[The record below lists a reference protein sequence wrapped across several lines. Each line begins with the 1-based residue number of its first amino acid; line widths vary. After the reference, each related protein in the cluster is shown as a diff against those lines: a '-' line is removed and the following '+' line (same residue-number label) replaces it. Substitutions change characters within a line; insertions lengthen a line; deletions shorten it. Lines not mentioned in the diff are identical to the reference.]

1 MGMHWSWAVVLLLL
15 LPGAGG
21 AQEAITPEDFDATV
35 RRLEEAISDK
45 AAGEEEEDE
54 APSEDEASA
63 PAAPDSAPPMTNLLR
78 MDAATLTLLPRRGAG
93 AEEGFVQVEPM
104 VALGRGESFRLILG
118 APVRLRLW
126 GAGEGAGLVRKEDWD
141 TLSDW
146 GQVVRLFM
154 VGGDT
159 PNSVW
164 LGMMEGYSL
173 LSGHLVRRY
182 GNRVNPDYHPA
193 GVIATGTLGPV
204 YAEAFASDVLS
215 ARLAGAEVALDVQ
228 HVLFGRPPVP
238 GRYTLALS
246 AVHDWGRIAGT
257 ARPMTL
263 AHLDATAVVLRRGRK
278 GQRVEAHLLGGWG
291 GRPGEG
297 GAWGAVAGVGVD
309 ALTPTVDLRARL
321 EGRLQRGG
329 FRQGA
334 FGPDYELARFQV
346 AGPASVPLAEA
357 SFPEGASAYGEVILS
372 WDAVRLSGMR
382 QRHLFLS
389 LGVESFS
396 WGRVDVDGR
405 VEAQLFHRNLTVG
418 VGGLAT
424 AMGQP
429 GARYLVSGEARWRFL
444 GGNLYTLGQGGTLLF
459 PTPEGTLRPGAFAA
473 VGLGVDNAR

>member
-1 MGMHWSWAVVLLLL
+1 MLMRWSWAVVVLGLA
-15 LPGAGG
+15 PEAAW
-21 AQEAITPEDFDATV
+21 AQEVVAPEDFDAAI
-35 RRLEEAISDK
+35 RRLEEALATEPS
-45 AAGEEEEDE
+45 GEDE
-54 APSEDEASA
+54 EAQPEAEASL
-63 PAAPDSAPPMTNLLR
+63 PATSGSTPQWTNLLR

-93 AEEGFVQVEPM
+93 NDEGFVQLEPL
-104 VALGRGESFRLILG
+104 VALGKGESFRLILG

-126 GAGEGAGLVRKEDWD
+126 GGGAGAGLVRKEDWD

-159 PNSVW
+159 PHSVW
-164 LGMMEGYSL
+164 VGMMEGYSL

-182 GNRVNPDYHPA
+182 GNRVNPDDHPA

-215 ARLAGAEVALDVQ
+215 ARLMGAEVALDVQ

-246 AVHDWGRIAGT
+246 AVHGWGRGEGAS
-257 ARPMTL
+257 RPMTL
-263 AHLDATAVVLRRGRK
+263 AHLDATAVVLRRGHK
-278 GQRVEAHLLGGWG
+278 GKRVEAHLLGGWG
-291 GRPGEG
+291 GRPGAG
-297 GAWGAVAGVGVD
+297 GAWGVVAGLGVD
-309 ALTPTVDLRARL
+309 ALSPTVDLRARL
-321 EGRLQRGG
+321 EARLQRGG

-357 SFPEGASAYGEVILS
+357 SFPEGASAYGEVILG

-382 QRHLFLS
+382 QRHLLLS
-389 LGVESFS
+389 LGVEAFS

-405 VEAQLFHRNLTVG
+405 VEAQLFHRDFSLG
-418 VGGLAT
+418 VGGLA
-424 AMGQP
+424 MGQGHP
-429 GARYLVSGEARWRFL
+429 GARYLVSGEARWRVL
-444 GGNLYTLGQGGTLLF
+444 GGNLYALGQGGTLLF
-459 PTPEGTLRPGAFAA
+459 PTPAGTLRPGAFAA

>member
-1 MGMHWSWAVVLLLL
+1 MLMRWSWAVVMLGLV
-15 LPGAGG
+15 PGAGG
-21 AQEAITPEDFDATV
+21 AQEAAAPEDFDATI
-35 RRLEEAISDK
+35 RRLEEAIS
-45 AAGEEEEDE
+45 AEPSGEEEAGAARPEE
-54 APSEDEASA
+54 EASA
-63 PAAPDSAPPMTNLLR
+63 PATSESTPPWTSLLR

-93 AEEGFVQVEPM
+93 TDEGFVQLEPL
-104 VALGRGESFRLILG
+104 VALGKGESFRLILG

-126 GAGEGAGLVRKEDWD
+126 GGGAGAGLVRTEDWD

-182 GNRVNPDYHPA
+182 GNRVNPDYSPA
-193 GVIATGTLGPV
+193 GVIATGTLGSV
-204 YAEAFASDVLS
+204 YAEAFVSDVLS
-215 ARLAGAEVALDVQ
+215 ARLTGAEVALDVQ

-246 AVHDWGRIAGT
+246 AVHDWGRVGNT
-257 ARPMTL
+257 ARPLTL

-278 GQRVEAHLLGGWG
+278 GRRVEAHLLGGWG
-291 GRPGEG
+291 GRPGER

-357 SFPEGASAYGEVILS
+357 SFPEGTSAYGEVIFS

-389 LGVESFS
+389 LGVEAFS

-405 VEAQLFHRNLTVG
+405 LEAQLFHRDLSLG
-418 VGGLAT
+418 VSGLAT
-424 AMGQP
+424 AMGQS
-429 GARYLVSGEARWRFL
+429 GARYLVSGEARWRLL
-444 GGNLYTLGQGGTLLF
+444 GGNLYALGQGGTLLF

-473 VGLGVDNAR
+473 VGLGVDHAR

>member
-1 MGMHWSWAVVLLLL
+1 M
-15 LPGAGG
+15 AGE
-21 AQEAITPEDFDATV
+21 AQESVTPEDFDAIV
-35 RRLEEAISDK
+35 RELEEAISDK
-45 AAGEEEEDE
+45 SS
-54 APSEDEASA
+54 SEDEEGAAQPEEEAAEPEASNTT
-63 PAAPDSAPPMTNLLR
+63 PPMTNLLR
-78 MDAATLTLLPRRGAG
+78 MDAATWTLLPRRGEG
-93 AEEGFVQVEPM
+93 TDVGFVQLEPL

-126 GAGEGAGLVRKEDWD
+126 GGGEGAGLVRKEDWD

-193 GVIATGTLGPV
+193 GVIATRTLGPV
-204 YAEAFASDVLS
+204 YVEAFASDVLS
-215 ARLAGAEVALDVQ
+215 ARLTGAEVALDMQ

-246 AVHDWGRIAGT
+246 AVHDWGRVGGT
-257 ARPMTL
+257 SMPMTL
-263 AHLDATAVVLRRGRK
+263 AHMDATAVVLRRGPK
-278 GQRVEAHLLGGWG
+278 GKRVEAHLLGGWG
-291 GRPGEG
+291 GRLGER

-309 ALTPTVDLRARL
+309 ALMPTVELRARL
-321 EGRLQRGG
+321 EARLQRGG

-346 AGPASVPLAEA
+346 AGPASVPLAEL

-389 LGVESFS
+389 LGVEAFS

-405 VEAQLFHRNLTVG
+405 IETQLFHRDLSLG

-444 GGNLYTLGQGGTLLF
+444 GGNLYALGQGGTLLF
-459 PTPEGTLRPGAFAA
+459 PTPEGTLRPGAFAG

>member
-15 LPGAGG
+15 SPGAGW
-21 AQEAITPEDFDATV
+21 AQEAVAPEDFDAIA

-45 AAGEEEEDE
+45 SSGEEDEDE
-54 APSEDEASA
+54 APSKEDASS
-63 PAAPDSAPPMTNLLR
+63 PATSDSVPPWTNLLR
-78 MDAATLTLLPRRGAG
+78 MDAATLTLLPRRGEG

-104 VALGRGESFRLILG
+104 VALGKGESLRLILG
-118 APVRLRLW
+118 VPVRLRLW
-126 GAGEGAGLVRKEDWD
+126 GGGEGAGLVRKEDWD

-246 AVHDWGRIAGT
+246 AVHDWGRMDGT

-263 AHLDATAVVLRRGRK
+263 AHVDATAVVLRRGRK

-297 GAWGAVAGVGVD
+297 GAWGAVVGVGVD
-309 ALTPTVDLRARL
+309 ALTSTVDMRARL

-357 SFPEGASAYGEVILS
+357 SFPEGASAYGEVILN

-389 LGVESFS
+389 LGVEAFS

-405 VEAQLFHRNLTVG
+405 VEAQLFHRDLSLG

-424 AMGQP
+424 AMGQS
-429 GARYLVSGEARWRFL
+429 GARYVVSGEARWRFL
-444 GGNLYTLGQGGTLLF
+444 GGNLYALGQGGTLLF
-459 PTPEGTLRPGAFAA
+459 PTLEGTLRPGAFAA
-473 VGLGVDNAR
+473 LGLGVDNAR

>member
-1 MGMHWSWAVVLLLL
+1 MLLL
-15 LPGAGG
+15 LPGEAG
-21 AQEAITPEDFDATV
+21 AREAVAPEDFDATV
-35 RRLEEAISDK
+35 RGAEEVIS
-45 AAGEEEEDE
+45 AEPPGEEEAWAAQPKVE
-54 APSEDEASA
+54 EASA
-63 PAAPDSAPPMTNLLR
+63 PAASEPPLPMTNLLR
-78 MDAATLTLLPRRGAG
+78 MDAATWTLLPRRGAG
-93 AEEGFVQVEPM
+93 TEEGFVQLEPM
-104 VALGRGESFRLILG
+104 VALGKGESFRLILG

-126 GAGEGAGLVRKEDWD
+126 GGGEGAGLVRKEDWD

-159 PNSVW
+159 PDSVW

-182 GNRVNPDYHPA
+182 GNRSSPDYHPA

-228 HVLFGRPPVP
+228 HVLLGQPPVP
-238 GRYTLALS
+238 GRYTLSLS
-246 AVHDWGRIAGT
+246 AVHDWGRVGGT

-278 GQRVEAHLLGGWG
+278 GKRVEAHLLGGWG

-297 GAWGAVAGVGVD
+297 GAWGAVVGVGVD

-357 SFPEGASAYGEVILS
+357 PFPAGASVHGEVILS

-389 LGVESFS
+389 LGVEAFS

-429 GARYLVSGEARWRFL
+429 GARYVVSGEARWRFL
-444 GGNLYTLGQGGTLLF
+444 GGNLYALGQGGTLLF
-459 PTPEGTLRPGAFAA
+459 PTPAGMLRPGAFAA

>member
-1 MGMHWSWAVVLLLL
+1 MFMRWSWVALLLL
-15 LPGAGG
+15 VPRAGG
-21 AQEAITPEDFDATV
+21 AQEAVTPEDFDSTV
-35 RRLEEAISDK
+35 HRLEEAISDK
-45 AAGEEEEDE
+45 ST
-54 APSEDEASA
+54 SEDEAGGTPSEEEAATSGSA
-63 PAAPDSAPPMTNLLR
+63 PAWTNLLR
-78 MDAATLTLLPRRGAG
+78 MDAATLTLLPRQGEG
-93 AEEGFVQVEPM
+93 PEEGFVQLEPM
-104 VALGRGESFRLILG
+104 VALGKGEALRLILG

-126 GAGEGAGLVRKEDWD
+126 GGGDGAGAVRKEDWD

-159 PNSVW
+159 PDSVW

-182 GNRVNPDYHPA
+182 GNRINPDAHPA
-193 GVIATGTLGPV
+193 GVIATVTLGPA
-204 YAEAFASDVLS
+204 YAELFASDVLS
-215 ARLAGAEVALDVQ
+215 ARLTGAEVALDVQ
-228 HVLFGRPPVP
+228 HVLFGRPSVP

-246 AVHDWGRIAGT
+246 AVHDWGQVGGT
-257 ARPMTL
+257 SRSLTL

-291 GRPGEG
+291 GRPGMG
-297 GAWGAVAGVGVD
+297 GAWGAVVGVGVD

-329 FRQGA
+329 FRQGT
-334 FGPDYELARFQV
+334 FGPDYELARLQV
-346 AGPASVPLAEA
+346 AGPATVPLAEA
-357 SFPEGASAYGEVILS
+357 SFPEGYSAYGEVILS

-389 LGVESFS
+389 LGVEAFS

-405 VEAQLFHRNLTVG
+405 VETQLFHRDFSLG
-418 VGGLAT
+418 VSGLAA
-424 AMGQP
+424 AMGLP

-444 GGNLYTLGQGGTLLF
+444 GGNLYALGQGGRLLF
-459 PTPEGTLRPGAFAA
+459 PTPEGTPRPGTFAA

>member
-1 MGMHWSWAVVLLLL
+1 MGTHWSWAVVLLLWV
-15 LPGAGG
+15 PSAVG
-21 AQEAITPEDFDATV
+21 AQDPVTPEDFDATV
-35 RRLEEAISDK
+35 RRLEDALSDDSP
-45 AAGEEEEDE
+45 GEEDE
-54 APSEDEASA
+54 GEAPPEEASSEA
-63 PAAPDSAPPMTNLLR
+63 VTSDSTPPMTSLLR
-78 MDAATLTLLPRRGAG
+78 VDTTTWTLLPRRGQG
-93 AEEGFVQVEPM
+93 TEEGFVQLEPM
-104 VALGRGESFRLILG
+104 VAAGRGESFRLILG

-126 GAGEGAGLVRKEDWD
+126 GGDGAGFVRQEDWD
-141 TLSDW
+141 ELSDW

-193 GVIATGTLGPV
+193 GVIATGALGPV

-215 ARLAGAEVALDVQ
+215 ARLTGAEVALDVQ
-228 HVLFGRPPVP
+228 HVLFGRPPVS
-238 GRYTLALS
+238 GRYTLAVS
-246 AVHDWGRIAGT
+246 AVHDWGRVGGAS
-257 ARPMTL
+257 RPMTL

-278 GQRVEAHLLGGWG
+278 DKRVEAHLLGGWG
-291 GRPGEG
+291 GRLGEG
-297 GAWGAVAGVGVD
+297 NAWGAVAGFGVD
-309 ALTPTVDLRARL
+309 VLTATVDLRARL
-321 EGRLQRGG
+321 EARLQRGG

-334 FGPDYELARFQV
+334 FGPDYELARFLV
-346 AGPASVPLAEA
+346 AGPTAVPLAEA
-357 SFPEGASAYGEVILS
+357 SFPEGTSAFGEVILS

-389 LGVESFS
+389 LGVEAFS
-396 WGRVDVDGR
+396 WGRLDVDGR
-405 VEAQLFHRNLTVG
+405 AEVQLFHRNLTVG

-429 GARYLVSGEARWRFL
+429 GARYVVSGEARWRFL
-444 GGNLYTLGQGGTLLF
+444 GGNLYALGQGGTLLF
-459 PTPEGTLRPGAFAA
+459 PTGTGTLRPGAFAA

>member
-1 MGMHWSWAVVLLLL
+1 MFMRWSWVIVLLL

-21 AQEAITPEDFDATV
+21 AQEVAVPEDHDATV
-35 RRLEEAISDK
+35 RRLEEAIS
-45 AAGEEEEDE
+45 AEFFGEEEEGA
-54 APSEDEASA
+54 APPEEEASPSATSDSMA
-63 PAAPDSAPPMTNLLR
+63 PWTNLLR

-93 AEEGFVQVEPM
+93 TAEGFVQVEPM
-104 VALGRGESFRLILG
+104 VALGRGESLRLILG

-126 GAGEGAGLVRKEDWD
+126 GGGEGAGLVRKEDWD

-159 PNSVW
+159 PDSVW

-182 GNRVNPDYHPA
+182 GNRVNPDSHPA

-215 ARLAGAEVALDVQ
+215 ARLMGAEVALDVQ
-228 HVLFGRPPVP
+228 HVLFGRPSVP

-246 AVHDWGRIAGT
+246 AVHDWGRGGGT
-257 ARPMTL
+257 PRPRTL
-263 AHLDATAVVLRRGRK
+263 AHLDVTAVVLRRGGK
-278 GQRVEAHLLGGWG
+278 GQRLEAHLLGGWG
-291 GRPGEG
+291 GRPAEG

-329 FRQGA
+329 FRQGV
-334 FGPDYELARFQV
+334 FGPDHELARFQV

-357 SFPEGASAYGEVILS
+357 SFPEGTSVYGEVILG

-389 LGVESFS
+389 LGVEAFS
-396 WGRVDVDGR
+396 WGRVDMDGR
-405 VEAQLFHRNLTVG
+405 VEAQLFHRNFSLG

-424 AMGQP
+424 AMGQS
-429 GARYLVSGEARWRFL
+429 GARYLVSGEARWRLL
-444 GGNLYTLGQGGTLLF
+444 GGNLYALGQGGTLLF
-459 PTPEGTLRPGAFAA
+459 PSPEGTLRPGAFAA
-473 VGLGVDNAR
+473 LGLGVDNAR